1 MAASAAWKH
10 CPGCGATNPS
20 SATYCQQ
27 CQQALPSPGVVSRG
41 STPPS
46 TDPLS
51 LLEGRRIGP
60 VGPLGAVLGGAGLL
74 WFALGI
80 AMAIIGI
87 FLLVAATLVVLVA
100 NASDQ
105 NCSMNLLCAT
115 SPGLHVAF
123 VVTGLL
129 ALLIGIVLIIYGFHR
144 SLRRSSWLTL
154 PP

>member
-1 MAASAAWKH
+1 
-10 CPGCGATNPS
+10 
-20 SATYCQQ
+20 
-27 CQQALPSPGVVSRG
+27 
-41 STPPS
+41 
-46 TDPLS
+46 
-51 LLEGRRIGP
+51 
-60 VGPLGAVLGGAGLL
+60 
-74 WFALGI
+74 
-80 AMAIIGI
+80 MAIIGI

-105 NCSMNLLCAT
+105 NCSMNLLCST

-129 ALLIGIVLIIYGFHR
+129 ALLIGIVLIMYGFHR